1 MHLTEEPY
9 FTTRAADVLIICHL
23 LLKKRYIVF
32 TVFHK
37 PWPYVCGEGNKKNR
51 NYKRIVYLS
60 ARQLVN

>member
-1 MHLTEEPY
+1 LVSFGALQVVSFDRY
-9 FTTRAADVLIICHL
+9 YQ
-23 LLKKRYIVF
+23 LKKRYIVF

-51 NYKRIVYLS
+51 NCKRIVYLS